1 VVVAEPPRAAVRER
15 RRDRMKPFGERG
27 SLLRAAFLACLAA
40 ALAFAGWGCGGKSEG
55 GLRESLIEFTLRNL
69 VPVQRQQGLQLV
81 RLQRYPL
88 EDTGGGEES
97 IYERYWKIE
106 GGSFT
111 EIDRQEYDRLREE
124 RIEKS
129 QGGWQASEH
138 TIIIRALNQEEGKA
152 ALEVGNLYG
161 PLAGEGVVYY
171 LEYRDGGWEVL
182 EKATSWVS

>member
-1 VVVAEPPRAAVRER
+1 MKWLER
-15 RRDRMKPFGERG
+15 RS
-27 SLLRAAFLACLAA
+27 SLWRVAFLACLTA
-40 ALAFAGWGCGGKSEG
+40 ALALAGWGCGGKSG
-55 GLRESLIEFTLRNL
+55 GDLRESLIEFALRNI
-69 VPVQRQQGLQLV
+69 VPIQQQQGLQLV

-88 EDTGGGEES
+88 EDTGGGEGS
-97 IYERYWKIE
+97 IYERFWKIE

-111 EIDRQEYDRLREE
+111 EIDQQEYDRLREE

-171 LEYRDGGWEVL
+171 LEYRDGAWKIL
-182 EKATSWVS
+182 EKTTSWVS